1 LGFETVDKSQQTE
14 ADTKE
19 GNYRNC
25 IYYAIIHYRI
35 VCHLDLGLEPQ
46 MSSNPIFSSSLQL
59 LGLGMIALG
68 LALVGVT
75 VWFWLASLPE
85 PEVLASLEIM
95 GDRKFVVSSD
105 RAKDQMLE
113 SVRVKPLSK
122 QLPKSTSN

>member
-1 LGFETVDKSQQTE
+1 
-14 ADTKE
+14 
-19 GNYRNC
+19 
-25 IYYAIIHYRI
+25 
-35 VCHLDLGLEPQ
+35 

-68 LALVGVT
+68 IGLVGVT
-75 VWFWLASLPE
+75 VWFWLASRPE

-113 SVRVKPLSK
+113 SVRVRSSSK
-122 QLPKSTSN
+122 QVPKSNSN

>member
-1 LGFETVDKSQQTE
+1 
-14 ADTKE
+14 
-19 GNYRNC
+19 
-25 IYYAIIHYRI
+25 
-35 VCHLDLGLEPQ
+35 

-122 QLPKSTSN
+122 QVPKSTSN